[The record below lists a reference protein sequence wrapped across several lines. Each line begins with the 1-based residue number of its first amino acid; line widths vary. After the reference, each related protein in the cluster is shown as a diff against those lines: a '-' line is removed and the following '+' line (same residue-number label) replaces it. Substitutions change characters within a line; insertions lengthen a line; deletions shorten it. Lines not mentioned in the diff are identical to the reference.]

1 MMSGTR
7 VIDESPSSNSEKFHV
22 LDLKT
27 VRLQTPPTLNSAAE
41 GVGNEDHGVSGV
53 RKPRAKGWR
62 IVLKKYRFAGVRK
75 PRAGVWRAVL
85 KNHVDVGVRKPWAG
99 PWERFSKTTSVV

>member
-1 MMSGTR
+1 MTAVRRISVYFGCTATETFAAASLVAAMRMMSGTR

-62 IVLKKYRFAGVRK
+62 IVLKNYGSAGVRI
-75 PRAGVWRAVL
+75 PQATA
-85 KNHVDVGVRKPWAG
+85 
-99 PWERFSKTTSVV
+99 